1 MLNELNI
8 KISEFLNKK
17 IFEDFGLQ
25 VMTVVEQPKNPEMGD
40 IAIPSFVVVKALKKP
55 LVEITTKIKEY
66 LEEMDLFEEISIVGP
81 YVNSFY
87 DKIKLSKLIIES
99 LDFNKSSEFKGT
111 VCIDYSSPNIAKN
124 FSIGHLRSTIIGE
137 SLGNILEFKG
147 YKVVRINH
155 LGDFGTQFGKLIYAY
170 LNWGDKEKVLKNPI
184 EELVSLYVR
193 FHKEAESNPSLEDE
207 ARRIFNEL
215 EEGNEY
221 YRSLWTSFKEASLE
235 EFNRIYKLLGVHFD
249 EYSSEASASRDS
261 NRVLSLLKEKN
272 LLEIDDGATIVR
284 IGDDIPP
291 AIVKRSDGAT
301 LYITR
306 DLEEIHRRYSKYHFD
321 KMLYCVGNEQKL
333 YFNQLKRVLNR
344 MEVPFKD
351 AVEHVNFGLILR
363 DGKKMSTRT
372 GNAVTLSDVLNE
384 SIKLALKH
392 IDEKNPSL
400 AQKEEIAT
408 KVGVSAI
415 IFNDLKNY
423 RENDYEFNLEDATR
437 FEGQTGPYLQY
448 TSVRIAS
455 ILSQCDFDKN
465 NIDYNFYKNNNFFDI
480 TKKLDEFSIIIDKCI
495 NEFAPNYLAKYLLQL
510 STLFNSFY
518 SKEKCLCEDLVER
531 NTKLHLISLIKE
543 VLDKGMLL
551 LGMQLVN
558 KM

>member
-1 MLNELNI
+1 
-8 KISEFLNKK
+8 
-17 IFEDFGLQ
+17 
-25 VMTVVEQPKNPEMGD
+25 
-40 IAIPSFVVVKALKKP
+40 
-55 LVEITTKIKEY
+55 
-66 LEEMDLFEEISIVGP
+66 
-81 YVNSFY
+81 
-87 DKIKLSKLIIES
+87 
-99 LDFNKSSEFKGT
+99 
-111 VCIDYSSPNIAKN
+111 
-124 FSIGHLRSTIIGE
+124 
-137 SLGNILEFKG
+137 
-147 YKVVRINH
+147 
-155 LGDFGTQFGKLIYAY
+155 
-170 LNWGDKEKVLKNPI
+170 
-184 EELVSLYVR
+184 
-193 FHKEAESNPSLEDE
+193 
-207 ARRIFNEL
+207 
-215 EEGNEY
+215 
-221 YRSLWTSFKEASLE
+221 
-235 EFNRIYKLLGVHFD
+235 
-249 EYSSEASASRDS
+249 
-261 NRVLSLLKEKN
+261 
-272 LLEIDDGATIVR
+272 
-284 IGDDIPP
+284 
-291 AIVKRSDGAT
+291 
-301 LYITR
+301 
-306 DLEEIHRRYSKYHFD
+306 
-321 KMLYCVGNEQKL
+321 
-333 YFNQLKRVLNR
+333 
-344 MEVPFKD
+344 
-351 AVEHVNFGLILR
+351 
-363 DGKKMSTRT
+363 MSTRT